1 LKEKMAL
8 VSNVQMPE
16 SVTSLTDDQLRAA
29 LLARGLN
36 PGPIVT
42 STRHLYRKK
51 LAQFMLRE
59 EQVEGF
65 DEQLEGFDKKEE
77 EADQEEDEEDFQ
89 PSATVVASPTNQS
102 LRSRT
107 LRRVEAEEDEKV
119 VATNNA
125 NQPSNS
131 SIFSKLCELLI
142 FALKFLVFLIILGA
156 GFLMYT
162 TTISSTSEEGDD
174 LPLPSAPEKE
184 LV

>member
-1 LKEKMAL
+1 MAP
-8 VSNVQMPE
+8 VSNNVQMPE

-42 STRHLYRKK
+42 TTRHLYRKK

-65 DEQLEGFDKKEE
+65 DVQVDGFDNKEE
-77 EADQEEDEEDFQ
+77 MAEEEEEDDFQ
-89 PSATVVASPTNQS
+89 PSAITQPSPNPS

-107 LRRVEAEEDEKV
+107 LRKAETDEEVMEVAMLNNDEKQQS
-119 VATNNA
+119 TNF
-125 NQPSNS
+125 SKL
-131 SIFSKLCELLI
+131 SKLCELLM
-142 FALKFLVFLIILGA
+142 FAFKFLVFLIILAA

-162 TTISSTSEEGDD
+162 TTISSTSEGVDD
-174 LPLPSAPEKE
+174 LPLSSAPEKN
-184 LV
+184 LA

>member
-1 LKEKMAL
+1 MC
-8 VSNVQMPE
+8 
-16 SVTSLTDDQLRAA
+16 
-29 LLARGLN
+29 
-36 PGPIVT
+36 
-42 STRHLYRKK
+42 RHLYRKK

-65 DEQLEGFDKKEE
+65 DEQLEGFDKKEAKAE
-77 EADQEEDEEDFQ
+77 EEEEEDDFQ
-89 PSATVVASPTNQS
+89 PSATVVASPPNPT

-107 LRRVEAEEDEKV
+107 LRKTDPEEEEKV
-119 VATNNA
+119 VTKHNG

-142 FALKFLVFLIILGA
+142 FAFKFLVFLIILGA

-162 TTISSTSEEGDD
+162 TTISSTSEVR
-174 LPLPSAPEKE
+174 LTCI